1 MPSDSSASTANT
13 EARLL
18 EIVFP
23 DHCNHLGTLFG
34 GQALAWMDKAAFLAA
49 SRYAGCA
56 VVTARSDRIDFSAPV
71 RLGEIVEVVAKV
83 RSVGRSSIT
92 VRVSLRREATPGG
105 EQVEATTGEFVMV
118 AVDASGH
125 PLAVATARRTSENP
139 EAVVLEEP
147 A

>member
-1 MPSDSSASTANT
+1 MPSDAVAKRLHT

-49 SRYAGCA
+49 SRYAGGA
-56 VVTARSDRIDFSAPV
+56 VVTARSERIDFTAPV

-83 RSVGRSSIT
+83 RSVGRSSII
-92 VRVSLRREATPGG
+92 VHVSLRRETAPGG
-105 EQVEATTGEFVMV
+105 GQVEATSGEFVMV
-118 AVDASGH
+118 AVDAGGRPVAIGDGRS
-125 PLAVATARRTSENP
+125 AV
-139 EAVVLEEP
+139 
-147 A
+147 

>member
-1 MPSDSSASTANT
+1 MPSDPPARIAHA
-13 EARLL
+13 EVRLL

-49 SRYAGCA
+49 SRYAGGA
-56 VVTARSDRIDFSAPV
+56 VVTARSDRIDFTAPV

-92 VRVSLRREATPGG
+92 VRVSLRRETTPGG
-105 EQVEATTGEFVMV
+105 EQIEATSGEFVMV
-118 AVDASGH
+118 AVDSAGRSV
-125 PLAVATARRTSENP
+125 AVGGNRGGSI
-139 EAVVLEEP
+139 
-147 A
+147 

>member
-1 MPSDSSASTANT
+1 MPSDSSRARAEG

-49 SRYAGCA
+49 SRYAGST
-56 VVTARSDRIDFSAPV
+56 VVTARSDRIDFAAPV

-83 RSVGRSSIT
+83 RSVGRSSMT
-92 VRVSLRREATPGG
+92 VRVSLRREAVPGG
-105 EQVEATTGEFVMV
+105 EQVEATSGEFVMV
-118 AVDASGH
+118 AVDSSGH
-125 PLAVATARRTSENP
+125 PITVRNDQNAIV
-139 EAVVLEEP
+139 
-147 A
+147 